1 MKKSAVSVS
10 MECLVALAASLIC
23 ATAQTQQTTPAPPS
37 AVSADATVAP
47 RSNVDML
54 AEIKKSGKLRVGVAE
69 IVPWAMHD
77 KDGNLIGFEIDVAR
91 KLARDLGVKAE
102 FHPDEFRYLIPDL
115 DANRFDIIIAGFSIE
130 AHRALLV
137 NFSQPYNITDVTI
150 AASKKMG
157 GNLKTIDD
165 FNKKGVTIGVIEGT
179 TAEDLAALAFPI
191 AFLHTYT
198 EDSELFTDLVAGK
211 LTAAVADS
219 PRLDILSKLYPDAV
233 SVPTIAPLGTFPAAF
248 AVRRGDMDF
257 VNYLNSWI
265 AARSADKWFDS
276 RRIYWFKSTD
286 WASNL

>member
-1 MKKSAVSVS
+1 MKSSVVSAS
-10 MECLVALAASLIC
+10 MQRVAGFVALLVCAIVVQAQQ
-23 ATAQTQQTTPAPPS
+23 ATAPPPPS
-37 AVSADATVAP
+37 TDVVVAP
-47 RSNVDML
+47 RSNIDML

-102 FHPDEFRYLIPDL
+102 FHPDQFRYLIQDL

-130 AHRALLV
+130 ARRALLV
-137 NFSQPYNITDVTI
+137 NFSQPYNVTDVTI
-150 AASKKMG
+150 
-157 GNLKTIDD
+157 
-165 FNKKGVTIGVIEGT
+165 GVVEGMT
-179 TAEDLAALAFPI
+179 SEDLAALAFPK
-191 AFLHTYT
+191 ASLHTYT
-198 EDSELFTDLVAGK
+198 EDSELFSDLVAGN
-211 LTAAVADS
+211 LAAAVADS
-219 PRLDILSKLYPDAV
+219 PRLDILAKLYPDAV
-233 SVPTIAPLGTFPAAF
+233 SVPMVAPLGTFPAAF